1 MEKLNSLEVNEK
13 GEYRVKQH
21 FTLSIIL
28 SRVNHVFSQIPK
40 TVRTK
45 KKKRKRKFFF
55 EKRRTRM
62 FKTIHSI

>member
-21 FTLSIIL
+21 FTSSIIL

-45 KKKRKRKFFF
+45 KRKRKGKFFF
-55 EKRRTRM
+55 
-62 FKTIHSI
+62 